1 MEMEGEDGVT
11 SLCLG
16 PTGRAKAEGEMLEE
30 RGGSW
35 SHGGRKGGRGRG
47 CVGQSGGLSS
57 HHGLGLNFSP

>member
-1 MEMEGEDGVT
+1 MEGEDGAT

-30 RGGSW
+30 RGGSLEPW
-35 SHGGRKGGRGRG
+35 WEGGRGRG

-57 HHGLGLNFSP
+57 HHGLRLSFSP